1 MSIPY
6 YYKSLDKGNL
16 IIENKE
22 NENILYD
29 ILEKIKTDEPL
40 NICFLS
46 SGNCRSEI
54 YIIEYLILNRYKINK
69 LIFFDLIYSDKKIVD
84 KIIYI
89 IELINNFYNQDI
101 KYSFNTN
108 YETVLLDEF
117 NNFLN
122 NYPNIN
128 KNDYKID
135 LVIGI
140 HYQIVIMGETIDIA
154 KEIKKK
160 YVNDLIY
167 LKERIDYMNFYCDD
181 LISKKILQYFNY
193 NDLIIKYTDFPISD
207 KELEVKKR
215 EIK

>member
-1 MSIPY
+1 MYLLY

-16 IIENKE
+16 VIENKE
-22 NENILYD
+22 NENILND
-29 ILEKIKTDEPL
+29 ILENIKTNEPL

-46 SGNCRSEI
+46 SGNCRYEI

-101 KYSFNTN
+101 KYSFHTN
-108 YETVLLDEF
+108 YETVLLDKF
-117 NNFLN
+117 NNFIN

-140 HYQIVIMGETIDIA
+140 HYQIVIMGDTIDIA
-154 KEIKKK
+154 KKNKEK
-160 YVNDLIY
+160 YINDLIY
-167 LKERIDYMNFYCDD
+167 LKERIQYMNLYCDD
-181 LISKKILQYFNY
+181 LISTKILQYFNY
-193 NDLIIKYTDFPISD
+193 NNIIIKYTDFPISD
-207 KELEVKKR
+207 KELEVKK
-215 EIK
+215 EK